1 MERECER
8 DSFQPRTRL
17 YFVIKK
23 FFSGV
28 FVFVRNLGYVYVNA
42 TEIIFLRLGLQPS
55 QTLN

>member
-1 MERECER
+1 M
-8 DSFQPRTRL
+8 
-17 YFVIKK
+17 IKN